1 MTARDTVLGKIRKS
15 LGVTGAE
22 PARNAAVD
30 QRLRAVPRGVIPAR
44 AQLPHDKQVDLFETM
59 AKKFVATVARVK
71 TAVGSSP
78 LFC

>member
-30 QRLRAVPRGVIPAR
+30 QRLRAVPRGV
-44 AQLPHDKQVDLFETM
+44 K
-59 AKKFVATVARVK
+59 
-71 TAVGSSP
+71 G
-78 LFC
+78 